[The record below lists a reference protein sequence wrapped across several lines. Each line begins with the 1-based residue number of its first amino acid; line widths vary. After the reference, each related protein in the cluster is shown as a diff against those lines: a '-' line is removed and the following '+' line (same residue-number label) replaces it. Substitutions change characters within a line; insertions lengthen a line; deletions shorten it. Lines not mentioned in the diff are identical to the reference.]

1 MASIARKN
9 LFEDI
14 PRFLVAQAGIMFA
27 VSLVTIQKGLLD
39 GFSRSTVQVID
50 NSSADLWVASQDFLH
65 IEVSSQLTVEQVLQ
79 ARKVAGVDR
88 AEALFTQGAR
98 WKSPAGQLDT
108 VRIYAFNPDSQLF
121 ASRWQIK
128 AGSLAA
134 LKQPYSF
141 LMDSTKVKDLGLEK
155 VGDAGRIG
163 SLPAKLVGLTSTLQS
178 MASSTYV
185 FTSLETGRAYI
196 LSGLTSKVDCKR
208 FANGEMQCVN
218 VFETAP
224 KSKVSN
230 PGPPPPKKLTLV
242 DPITFV
248 LVKAKPGQ
256 DLNALR
262 QRLEA
267 AMPGTRVYTKA
278 EMAEIS
284 RNYWQERT
292 GVGFI
297 LGLGAIVGF
306 VVGMVVV
313 SQILYASVSDH
324 LKEFGTLKAMGASN
338 WVIYRVITEQALW
351 MAILGYIPS
360 VLACWALGHWTMAAK
375 GIMILITPTT
385 AVTVFGITVVMCIG
399 SAIFAIQKVTRVDP
413 AIVFKA

>member
-50 NSSADLWVASQDFLH
+50 HSSADLWVASQDFLH

-121 ASRWQIK
+121 ASGWQIK
-128 AGSLAA
+128 TGSLTA

-163 SLPAKLVGLTSTLQS
+163 SLPAKLVGLTSSLQS

-208 FANGEMQCVN
+208 FADGEMQCVN

-230 PGPPPPKKLTLV
+230 PG
-242 DPITFV
+242 
-248 LVKAKPGQ
+248 
-256 DLNALR
+256 
-262 QRLEA
+262 
-267 AMPGTRVYTKA
+267 
-278 EMAEIS
+278 
-284 RNYWQERT
+284 
-292 GVGFI
+292 
-297 LGLGAIVGF
+297 
-306 VVGMVVV
+306 
-313 SQILYASVSDH
+313 
-324 LKEFGTLKAMGASN
+324 
-338 WVIYRVITEQALW
+338 
-351 MAILGYIPS
+351 
-360 VLACWALGHWTMAAK
+360 
-375 GIMILITPTT
+375 
-385 AVTVFGITVVMCIG
+385 
-399 SAIFAIQKVTRVDP
+399 
-413 AIVFKA
+413 